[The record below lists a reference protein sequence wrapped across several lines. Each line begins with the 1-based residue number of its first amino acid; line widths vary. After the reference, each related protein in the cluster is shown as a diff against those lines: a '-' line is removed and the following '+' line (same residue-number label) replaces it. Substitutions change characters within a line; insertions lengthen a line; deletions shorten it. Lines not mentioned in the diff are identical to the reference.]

1 MSRVGKGFKRPPDVF
16 SVDTR
21 EANMLGLMQSRPLLI
36 SGLVDYAST
45 WHGGREVVS
54 RDPEGAIHR
63 STYAEVAARAK
74 RMANALDALGAGRGD
89 RVATLA
95 WNSSR
100 HLEIYYGV
108 TSSGRVLHTVN
119 PRLFPD
125 QIQYI
130 MHHAEDAFVFFDSA
144 FAPLLEELAPRLPR
158 VRGWIALCE
167 RDALPKT
174 KLDGLLSYEDLLAQA
189 SPDYEWPQLDENAAS
204 TLCYTSGTTGN
215 PKGVLYSHRST
226 LLHAFA
232 ACAADALGLTARDS
246 ILVVVPLFHAN
257 AWSLPFSAAM
267 CGAKLVLPGPRLD
280 PESLYMQLER
290 EQCTQAFGIPTIWLN
305 FLAWVEAN
313 RAKLDLSK
321 LKLRQVVSGGAAPP
335 RATIEK
341 FRELLGVVLLQ
352 AWGMTETSPLATV
365 GSPLAKHENLTAR
378 ELVDV
383 QAKQG
388 RQVFGI
394 DLKLVGRDGA
404 DLPHDGVSVGE
415 LKVRGN
421 WVISGYFKGEGGGA
435 VDDDGWLGTGDV
447 GTIDPDGYVQLT
459 DRLKDVIKSG
469 GEWISSI
476 EIENL
481 AMSHPDVF
489 EAAVIAVEHPVW
501 QERPLL
507 IVHPREGR
515 KPTKAALQQ
524 FLSEKLAKWQLP
536 DDVVFVDALPHTA
549 TGKLLKTELRRR
561 FHGHLAV
568 SA

>member
-1 MSRVGKGFKRPPDVF
+1 
-16 SVDTR
+16 
-21 EANMLGLMQSRPLLI
+21 MLGLMQSRPLLI

-45 WHGGREVVS
+45 WHGRREIVS

-74 RMANALDALGAGRGD
+74 RVANALDALGASRGD

-95 WNSSR
+95 WNGHR
-100 HLEIYYGV
+100 HLESYYGV
-108 TSSGRVLHTVN
+108 TGSGRILHTVN
-119 PRLFPD
+119 PRLFPN
-125 QIQYI
+125 QLQYI
-130 MHHAEDAFVFFDSA
+130 MHHAEDAFVFFDST
-144 FAPLLEELAPRLPR
+144 FAPLIDELAPRLPL
-158 VRGWIALCE
+158 VRGWVALCGRE
-167 RDALPKT
+167 ALPKT
-174 KLDGLLSYEDLLAQA
+174 KRDGLLAYEDLLASA
-189 SPDYEWPQLDENAAS
+189 SPDYAWPLLDENAAS

-215 PKGVLYSHRST
+215 PKGVMYSHRST

-232 ACAADALGLTARDS
+232 ACAADALALRARDS

-267 CGAKLVLPGPRLD
+267 CGAKLVLPGPKLD
-280 PESLYMQLER
+280 PESLYMLLER
-290 EQCTQAFGIPTIWLN
+290 EECSQAFGIPTIWLN

-321 LKLRQVVSGGAAPP
+321 LKLKQVVSGGAAPP

-341 FRELLGVVLLQ
+341 FRELFGVFLLQ

-365 GSPLAKHENLTAR
+365 GSPLAKHESLSAS

-383 QAKQG
+383 QVRQG
-388 RQVFGI
+388 RQIFGI
-394 DLKLVGRDGA
+394 DLKLVGRDGG

-421 WVISGYFKGEGGGA
+421 WVISGYFKGEGGQA
-435 VDDDGWLGTGDV
+435 VDSDGWLGTGDV
-447 GTIDPDGYVQLT
+447 GTIDADGFVQLT

-507 IVHPREGR
+507 IVHPREGT
-515 KPTKAALQQ
+515 KPTKAALLQ
-524 FLSEKLAKWQLP
+524 FLSEKLAKWQVP
-536 DDVVFVDALPHTA
+536 DDVVFVDRLPHTA
-549 TGKLLKTELRRR
+549 TGKLLKTELRQR

>member
-1 MSRVGKGFKRPPDVF
+1 
-16 SVDTR
+16 
-21 EANMLGLMQSRPLLI
+21 MLGLMQSRPLLI

-45 WHGGREVVS
+45 WHGRREIVS

-74 RMANALDALGAGRGD
+74 RVANALDALGASRGD

-95 WNSSR
+95 WNGHR
-100 HLEIYYGV
+100 HLESYYGV
-108 TSSGRVLHTVN
+108 TGSGRILHTVN
-119 PRLFPD
+119 PRLFPN
-125 QIQYI
+125 QLQYI
-130 MHHAEDAFVFFDSA
+130 MHHAEDAFVFFDST
-144 FAPLLEELAPRLPR
+144 FAPLIDELAPSLPL
-158 VRGWIALCE
+158 VRGWVALCGRE
-167 RDALPKT
+167 ALPKT
-174 KLDGLLSYEDLLAQA
+174 KRDGLLAYEDLLASA
-189 SPDYEWPQLDENAAS
+189 SPDYAWPLLDENAAS

-215 PKGVLYSHRST
+215 PKGVMYSHRST

-232 ACAADALGLTARDS
+232 ACAADALALRARDS

-267 CGAKLVLPGPRLD
+267 CGAKLVLPGPKLD
-280 PESLYMQLER
+280 PESLYMLLER
-290 EQCTQAFGIPTIWLN
+290 EECSQAFGIPTIWLN

-321 LKLRQVVSGGAAPP
+321 LKLKQVVSGGAAPP

-341 FRELLGVVLLQ
+341 FRELFGVFLLQ

-365 GSPLAKHENLTAR
+365 GSPLAKHESLSAS

-383 QAKQG
+383 QVRQG
-388 RQVFGI
+388 CQIFGI
-394 DLKLVGRDGA
+394 DLKLVGRDGG

-421 WVISGYFKGEGGGA
+421 WVISGYFKGEGGQA
-435 VDDDGWLGTGDV
+435 VDSDGWLGTGDV
-447 GTIDPDGYVQLT
+447 GTIDADGFVQLT

-507 IVHPREGR
+507 IVHPREGT
-515 KPTKAALQQ
+515 KPTKAALLQ
-524 FLSEKLAKWQLP
+524 FLSEKLAKWQVP
-536 DDVVFVDALPHTA
+536 DDVVFVDRLPHTA
-549 TGKLLKTELRRR
+549 TGKLLKTELRQR